1 MHENQQATTQG
12 QTALLDSQRFYWS
25 AQAVLLAPTVV
36 FWAALAVYYGR
47 HSSVLLKLIFANPYL
62 AMFGTIGLPLAAAAL
77 STLHLLTG
85 RNKNE
90 VDWSLSIGIIF
101 LVICSVATV
110 LRQMA

>member
-1 MHENQQATTQG
+1 MREDQQATTHG
-12 QTALLDSQRFYWS
+12 QMALLDNQRFYWG
-25 AQAVLLAPTVV
+25 AQAVLLAPTAAL
-36 FWAALAVYYGR
+36 WAAAAVYYGR

-62 AMFGTIGLPLAAAAL
+62 TLLGTIGLPLAAAAL

-90 VDWSLSIGIIF
+90 IDWSLSIGIIF

>member
-1 MHENQQATTQG
+1 MREDQQATTHSP
-12 QTALLDSQRFYWS
+12 TALLDNQRFYWG
-25 AQAVLLAPTVV
+25 AQVLLLAPTAVL
-36 FWAALAVYYGR
+36 WAAVTIYYAR

-62 AMFGTIGLPLAAAAL
+62 TLLGTIGFPLAAATL

-101 LVICSVATV
+101 LVICSVAIV